1 MFDKILIAN
10 RGEIACRV
18 MRTARR
24 LGIATVAVF
33 SEADRNALHLQFADE
48 VVGIG
53 PAQPRESY
61 LAVDRIVDA
70 CLKTGATAVHPGY
83 GFLAENAEFCERLE
97 NEGITFI
104 GPKADSMRAMGDKIA
119 AKSLARRAGLNVIPG
134 SDLVPESEDATCRIA
149 AELGY
154 LRRVSE

>member
-24 LGIATVAVF
+24 LGVPTVAVF

-48 VVGIG
+48 VVRIG
-53 PAQPRESY
+53 PAPPRESY
-61 LAVDRIVDA
+61 LATDEIVRA

-83 GFLAENAEFCERLE
+83 GFLAENA
-97 NEGITFI
+97 
-104 GPKADSMRAMGDKIA
+104 
-119 AKSLARRAGLNVIPG
+119 
-134 SDLVPESEDATCRIA
+134 
-149 AELGY
+149 
-154 LRRVSE
+154 